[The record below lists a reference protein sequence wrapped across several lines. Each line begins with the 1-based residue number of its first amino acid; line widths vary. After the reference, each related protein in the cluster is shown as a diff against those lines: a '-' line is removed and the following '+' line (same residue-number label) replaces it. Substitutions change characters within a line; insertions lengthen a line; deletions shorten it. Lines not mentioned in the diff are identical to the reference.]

1 MAALRNGNL
10 LWGFFFCLIQQ
21 LCGKALLNLSRRRL
35 TLYFF
40 PKCKRFCQVGENQQ
54 FEDISE

>member
-1 MAALRNGNL
+1 MAAPRNGNL

-21 LCGKALLNLSRRRL
+21 LCGKARRRL

-40 PKCKRFCQVGENQQ
+40 PKCKRFYQVGENQQ